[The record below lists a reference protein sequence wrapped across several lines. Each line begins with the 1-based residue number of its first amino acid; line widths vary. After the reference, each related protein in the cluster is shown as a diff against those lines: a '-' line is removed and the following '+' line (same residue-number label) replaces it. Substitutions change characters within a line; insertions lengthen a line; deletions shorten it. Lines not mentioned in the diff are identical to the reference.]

1 MVPSKVGTLKVF
13 FNVFF
18 SYNKVFTKGKR
29 PKKLKVEF
37 CLSETSVG
45 TIIKIPLAIRDFLSI
60 FDSG

>member
-1 MVPSKVGTLKVF
+1 MVGQDSMRIVK
-13 FNVFF
+13 NV
-18 SYNKVFTKGKR
+18 YKGFTKGKR

-37 CLSETSVG
+37 CLSEPSGG